1 MSKQGDEEDDLPLAL
16 HPEHH
21 YVNRIGW
28 LRAAVLG
35 ANDGIVSTA
44 SLIAGVASA
53 GSDRAEILL
62 AGVAGMAAGAL
73 SMAAGEYVSVS
84 SQADTEKADL
94 EREKHEL
101 EVHPEAELEE
111 LARIYEERGL
121 DPDLAMQVA
130 KELTEKDALAAHAR
144 DELGIT
150 EVSEARPFQAA
161 ISSALSFSAG
171 AALPVLSIL
180 IAPENAI
187 GELTTVVSLFTLG
200 LLGAVSAR
208 TGGAPI
214 LPAVARVVFW
224 GGFAMLATAGV
235 GKVFGITV
243 G

>member
-1 MSKQGDEEDDLPLAL
+1 MNKREEGEDLPLAL
-16 HPEHH
+16 QPEHH

-94 EREKHEL
+94 AREKEEL
-101 EVHPEAELEE
+101 ERHPEEELHE

-121 DPDLAMQVA
+121 DPELALQVA
-130 KELTEKDALAAHAR
+130 RELTEKDALAAHAR

-150 EVSEARPFQAA
+150 EVAAARPLQAA
-161 ISSALSFSAG
+161 VSSALSFSAG
-171 AALPVLSIL
+171 AALPVLSVL
-180 IAPENAI
+180 VAPFGSI
-187 GELTTVVSLFTLG
+187 GIIVTIVSLLTLA
-200 LLGAVSAR
+200 LLGAISAR

-235 GKVFGITV
+235 GKLFGITV